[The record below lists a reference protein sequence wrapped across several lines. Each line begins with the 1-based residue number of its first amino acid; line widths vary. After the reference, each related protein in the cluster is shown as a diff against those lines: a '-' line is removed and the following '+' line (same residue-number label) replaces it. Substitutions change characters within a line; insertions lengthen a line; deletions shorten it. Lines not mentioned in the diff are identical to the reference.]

1 MDPQLA
7 ASLVH
12 SADER
17 IAVDDLELGVDLFR
31 HVATS
36 LGA

>member
-12 SADER
+12 SSDER

-36 LGA
+36 LDV

>member
-12 SADER
+12 SADAR
-17 IAVDDLELGVDLFR
+17 IAVAALELGVDLFR